1 MRTCIAFDPGTNHT
15 GYCVFV
21 DGKPTRWNVIE
32 PPSSIKDYDLKARY
46 IFTTVELLIDELRP
60 DEIAIEDFAKFHS
73 SDRTAGPNMAKRSMM
88 KCAGIQMGIYA
99 IATSMGVPIVRLVSK
114 GTIKKK
120 DSKRLA
126 KCYGVEHKKDDPID
140 AFQIGV
146 CAGFDV
152 RRPR

>member
-21 DGKPTRWNVIE
+21 DGKPTRWDVIE
-32 PPSSIKDYDLKARY
+32 PPANIKDYDLKARY
-46 IFTTVELLIDELRP
+46 IFYAAGYLIEEVHP

-73 SDRTAGPNMAKRSMM
+73 KEIIIGPNMSKRSMM

-99 IATSMGVPIVRLVSK
+99 VAYLIGVPIVRLVSK

-126 KCYGVEHKKDDPID
+126 KCYGVEHKNDDPID

-146 CAGFDV
+146 CAGFD
-152 RRPR
+152 RRQR

>member
-15 GYCVFV
+15 GYCVFIN
-21 DGKPTRWNVIE
+21 GKPARWDVIE
-32 PPSSIKDYDLKARY
+32 PPANIKDYDLKARY
-46 IFTTVELLIDELRP
+46 IFSAVEYLIQEEQP
-60 DEIAIEDFAKFHS
+60 EEVAIEDFAKFHS
-73 SDRTAGPNMAKRSMM
+73 KELIIGPNMSKRSMM

-99 IATSMGVPIVRLVSK
+99 VANTWGVPIIRLVSK

-126 KCYGVEHKKDDPID
+126 KCYGVEHEKDDPID

-146 CAGFDV
+146 CAGFD
-152 RRPR
+152 RRRR